1 MNRVD
6 LFVAGPDF
14 YLGSTKLEGRL
25 KDGWCDFSKLGR
37 QKVGDLGSSYEL
49 GRVWYLNGH
58 VSPYELRSFG
68 EHERQAK
75 FLSMM
80 GSEVTPLIF
89 GRNCR
94 FKTEKEAISWLGNT
108 SLALNAM
115 VISGDLGRQT
125 PLLSLLGEKYPSRQP
140 LILVPPDFEMENFG
154 RSDVKPLSHDDLE
167 AAQLERDDVW
177 HEYEE
182 SRDRREEVVNLV
194 AAALGALG
202 PGLTVR
208 LNNKGPHRDPE
219 SWEKWANDNGEIRKR
234 TDEQVARFIGS
245 PNEYR
250 SSNSNDPRITFIA
263 RRIIKDVAAQ
273 VAKELWGQVPES
285 RPSIRNGRDLM
296 AQAASVY
303 PAIEIGEDA
312 EKDIRKLCGNEKH
325 FHWVLVAFAAANRET
340 LAWKRGQFQHHH
352 LPGPATG
359 ESDPTMR
366 QFGEKRIFKTR
377 NGDRLPF
384 EHHMKCRAEN
394 QRIHYRVDEGRRLLM
409 IGYVGKHLPTVGD
422 PT

>member
-1 MNRVD
+1 MC
-6 LFVAGPDF
+6 
-14 YLGSTKLEGRL
+14 TK
-25 KDGWCDFSKLGR
+25 F
-37 QKVGDLGSSYEL
+37 
-49 GRVWYLNGH
+49 
-58 VSPYELRSFG
+58 SPYELRSFG

-75 FLSMM
+75 FLGMM

-125 PLLSLLGEKYPSRQP
+125 PLLSLLDEKYPSRQP
-140 LILVPPDFEMENFG
+140 LILVPPDFEMESFG
-154 RSDVKPLSHDDLE
+154 RSDVKTFSHDDLE

-234 TDEQVARFIGS
+234 TDEQVARFI
-245 PNEYR
+245 
-250 SSNSNDPRITFIA
+250 
-263 RRIIKDVAAQ
+263 
-273 VAKELWGQVPES
+273 
-285 RPSIRNGRDLM
+285 
-296 AQAASVY
+296 
-303 PAIEIGEDA
+303 
-312 EKDIRKLCGNEKH
+312 
-325 FHWVLVAFAAANRET
+325 
-340 LAWKRGQFQHHH
+340 
-352 LPGPATG
+352 
-359 ESDPTMR
+359 
-366 QFGEKRIFKTR
+366 
-377 NGDRLPF
+377 
-384 EHHMKCRAEN
+384 
-394 QRIHYRVDEGRRLLM
+394 
-409 IGYVGKHLPTVGD
+409 
-422 PT
+422 